1 MITVLT
7 KYNPNKPGN
16 FWELNPEFLT
26 IPIYREFR
34 AKDHSKCYEKSSKYM
49 WAIAHYVETENNR
62 LAKLPEDEKL
72 KYENIVIVAIN
83 EYNNI
88 VGQ

>member
-1 MITVLT
+1 LAIFESFGDFVDFMI
-7 KYNPNKPGN
+7 
-16 FWELNPEFLT
+16 
-26 IPIYREFR
+26 
-34 AKDHSKCYEKSSKYM
+34 SKYGSQISSLNSYILNFITYNDPQKLAK
-49 WAIAHYVETENNR
+49 AIVKFYIINFPTINESNVYD
-62 LAKLPEDEKL
+62 KLPEDEKL